1 MDVLESGTDQVAQ
14 ARRCH
19 LWCWAPSTLPPE
31 WERRTLVLGGLSFA
45 GLVAAAVSAGVSASG
60 NRHRREAALR
70 DAAPRWRYVGSG
82 TGQLVDGRLVVTEP
96 CGVVRTFDPGNALS
110 LDGPAPGWIRVQPAG
125 SSTPWA
131 IQVM

>member
-1 MDVLESGTDQVAQ
+1 MDVLESGTARATQD
-14 ARRCH
+14 RRCH
-19 LWCWAPSTLPPE
+19 LWCWAPSARPPE

-45 GLVAAAVSAGVSASG
+45 GLLTAAVSAGVSASG

-70 DAAPRWRYVGSG
+70 DAAPRWRYVASG
-82 TGQLVDGRLVVTEP
+82 NGQMVDGRLVVTEP
-96 CGVVRTFDPGNALS
+96 SGVVRVFDPGSALS

>member
-1 MDVLESGTDQVAQ
+1 MDVLESGTGRFTQI
-14 ARRCH
+14 RRCH
-19 LWCWAPSTLPPE
+19 LWCWTGSTQLPE

-70 DAAPRWRYVGSG
+70 DAAPRWRYVASG
-82 TGQLVDGRLVVTEP
+82 NGQLVDGRLVVTEP
-96 CGVVRTFDPGNALS
+96 SGVVRTFDPGNALS

-125 SSTPWA
+125 SSRPWA